1 MPGQAEGPDDHHALV
16 VADELAEHL
25 GRARAGARVGVG
37 VGVWARVRVRVG
49 VGAGARVGVGVG
61 VVVGVGVRVGVR
73 VIEKSDVPVLMSK
86 RECVLWS
93 FLATAASE
101 VVFMAVG

>member
-1 MPGQAEGPDDHHALV
+1 M
-16 VADELAEHL
+16 
-25 GRARAGARVGVG
+25 
-37 VGVWARVRVRVG
+37 
-49 VGAGARVGVGVG
+49 GARVGVGVG